1 METSQR
7 LIGCFAILC
16 LLNLQAAADDSPK
29 DSKVKKPPKL
39 EACELGRTYNVHRL
53 GKIYLAGQPSAADF
67 AIAKKEGIKTVINL
81 RTPVEMR
88 FDEKGVLKGLGI
100 EYHYLPFAAPNTLKD
115 EIFEKSLK
123 VLGNKKKQPVLLH
136 CASANRVGAIW
147 LVHRVLND
155 KVPYDKALLEAKEV
169 GLNSP
174 PNEATAKLYIEKA
187 QAKART
193 QKSVEKTEK

>member
-1 METSQR
+1 MKTSLR
-7 LIGCFAILC
+7 FFGCLAFVC
-16 LLNLQAAADDSPK
+16 LFTMSVTAEDPK
-29 DSKVKKPPKL
+29 AKSKDTKPPML

-53 GKIYLAGQPSAADF
+53 GKIYLSGQPSAEDF

-100 EYHYLPFAAPNTLKD
+100 EYHSFPFGAPNTLKD

-147 LVHRVLND
+147 LVHRVLTD
-155 KVPYDKALLEAKEV
+155 EVPYDKALQEAKEV
-169 GLNSP
+169 GLKSP
-174 PNEATAKLYIEKA
+174 PNEAKAKLYIEKA
-187 QAKART
+187 QAKARA
-193 QKSVEKTEK
+193 QKAVRK